1 MNALAGKTVLITR
14 AQHQAK
20 QMSVAVKDKSGIPL
34 EIPLLRME
42 GMSHRQIQH
51 IAGQLH
57 SYDWVI
63 FTSKNGVA
71 FFLDRLRKKLPATIK
86 IAAVGVK
93 TKLELERRGY
103 QVAFVP
109 TSFVAEV
116 FAEEFIKKLSGNERI
131 LFPKGNLARD
141 VIPVA
146 LRGIGVSLDELI
158 VYGTKENVEKKQEL
172 IEALEVGEVDIITFT
187 SPSTVTSFVRLLE
200 GTNWREWTKKCT
212 IACIGPITEK
222 EASLYFPHIIMPKEY
237 TVEALLQCIC
247 ESIKCNFN

>member
-1 MNALAGKTVLITR
+1 
-14 AQHQAK
+14 
-20 QMSVAVKDKSGIPL
+20 
-34 EIPLLRME
+34 ME

-71 FFLDRLRKKLPATIK
+71 FLDRLRQKLPVTTK

-93 TKLELERRGY
+93 TKLELEKRGY
-103 QVAFVP
+103 EVDFVP

-116 FAEEFIKKLSGNERI
+116 FAEEFVKRLSGNECI

-146 LRGIGVSLDELI
+146 LREMGVSLDELI

-172 IEALEVGEVDIITFT
+172 IEALEVG
-187 SPSTVTSFVRLLE
+187 
-200 GTNWREWTKKCT
+200 K
-212 IACIGPITEK
+212 
-222 EASLYFPHIIMPKEY
+222 
-237 TVEALLQCIC
+237 
-247 ESIKCNFN
+247 

>member
-1 MNALAGKTVLITR
+1 MDALAGKIVLITR

-20 QMSVAVKDKSGIPL
+20 QMSVAVKERSGIPL
-34 EIPLLRME
+34 EIPLLHME
-42 GMSHRQIQH
+42 GTSHRQIQR
-51 IAGQLH
+51 ITRQLH
-57 SYDWVI
+57 LYDWVI

-71 FFLDRLRKKLPATIK
+71 FFLDGLKKKIPLTIK

-93 TKLELERRGY
+93 TKLELEKRGY
-103 QVAFVP
+103 QVDFVP

-116 FAEEFIKKLSGNERI
+116 FAEEFVRKLSGNECI

-141 VIPVA
+141 VIPVK
-146 LRGIGVSLDELI
+146 LREFGVFLDELI
-158 VYGTKENVEKKQEL
+158 VYGTKVNVEKKQEL
-172 IEALEVGEVDIITFT
+172 ITALKLGEVNIITFT
-187 SPSTVTSFVRLLE
+187 SPSTVDSFVRLLE

-222 EASLYFPHIIMPKEY
+222 EALLYFPHVIVPKEY

-247 ESIKCNFN
+247 ESIK

>member
-20 QMSVAVKDKSGIPL
+20 QMSVAVQEQSGIPL

-42 GMSHRQIQH
+42 GMSSRQIQH
-51 IAGQLH
+51 IAEQLH

-71 FFLDRLRKKLPATIK
+71 FFLDNLRTKLPAVIK

-93 TKLELERRGY
+93 TKLELEKRGY
-103 QVAFVP
+103 HVHFVP

-116 FAEEFIKKLSGNERI
+116 FAEEFVKELRGNERI

-141 VIPVA
+141 VIPVK
-146 LRGIGVSLDELI
+146 LREFSVFLDELI
-158 VYGTKENVEKKQEL
+158 VYGTKANVEKKQEL
-172 IEALEVGEVDIITFT
+172 ITALKLGRVNIITFT
-187 SPSTVTSFVRLLE
+187 SPSTVDSFVRLLE

-212 IACIGPITEK
+212 IACIGPITAK
-222 EASLYFPHIIMPKEY
+222 EARSYFSEVIVPEKYTIESLI
-237 TVEALLQCIC
+237 QCIC
-247 ESIKCNFN
+247 ESTLHA

>member
-20 QMSVAVKDKSGIPL
+20 QMSVAVKEKSGIPL

-42 GMSHRQIQH
+42 GMSHRQIQY
-51 IAGQLH
+51 IEEQLH

-63 FTSKNGVA
+63 FTSRNGVA
-71 FFLDRLRKKLPATIK
+71 FFLDSLKKKLPLTIK

-93 TKLELERRGY
+93 TKLELEKRGY
-103 QVAFVP
+103 QVHFVP
-109 TSFVAEV
+109 TLFVAEA
-116 FAEEFIKKLSGNERI
+116 FAEEFLKELGGNERI
-131 LFPKGNLARD
+131 LFPKGNLARE

-146 LRGIGVSLDELI
+146 LREIGISLDELT
-158 VYGTKENVEKKQEL
+158 VYGTKVNIEKKQEL
-172 IEALEVGEVDIITFT
+172 IAALKLGKVDIITFT

-222 EASLYFPHIIMPKEY
+222 EASLYFPSVIVPKEY
-237 TVEALLQCIC
+237 TVEALLQCVC
-247 ESIKCNFN
+247 ESIK

>member
-20 QMSVAVKDKSGIPL
+20 QMSVAVKERSGIPL

-42 GMSHRQIQH
+42 GTSHRQIQH

-63 FTSKNGVA
+63 FTSKNSVA
-71 FFLDRLRKKLPATIK
+71 FFLDSLRKKLPGPIK

-93 TKLELERRGY
+93 TKLELEKRGY
-103 QVAFVP
+103 QVEFVP
-109 TSFVAEV
+109 TAFVAET
-116 FAEEFIKKLSGNERI
+116 FAEEFLKELSGNERI

-141 VIPVA
+141 VIPVK
-146 LRGIGVSLDELI
+146 LREFGVFLDELI
-158 VYGTKENVEKKQEL
+158 VYGTKVNVEKKQEL
-172 IEALEVGEVDIITFT
+172 ITALKLGEVNIITFT
-187 SPSTVTSFVRLLE
+187 SPSTVDSFVRLLE

-222 EASLYFPHIIMPKEY
+222 EANLYFPHVIVPKEY

-247 ESIKCNFN
+247 ESIK

>member
-20 QMSVAVKDKSGIPL
+20 QMSVAVKEKSGIPL

-42 GMSHRQIQH
+42 GMSSRQIQH
-51 IAGQLH
+51 IAKQLN

-71 FFLDRLRKKLPATIK
+71 FFLDSLKKKLPATIK

-93 TKLELERRGY
+93 TKLELEKRGY

-146 LRGIGVSLDELI
+146 LRGRGISLDELI
-158 VYGTKENVEKKQEL
+158 VYGTKVNVEKRQEL
-172 IEALEVGEVDIITFT
+172 IASLEVEKIDIITFT
-187 SPSTVTSFVRLLE
+187 SPSTVTSFVHLLE

-222 EASLYFPHIIMPKEY
+222 EAILYFPHVIVPKEY

-247 ESIKCNFN
+247 ESIK

>member
-20 QMSVAVKDKSGIPL
+20 QMSVAVKERSGIPL

-42 GMSHRQIQH
+42 GTSHRQIQH

-71 FFLDRLRKKLPATIK
+71 FFLDSLRKKLPGPIK

-93 TKLELERRGY
+93 TKLELEKRGY
-103 QVAFVP
+103 QVEFVP
-109 TSFVAEV
+109 TAFVAET
-116 FAEEFIKKLSGNERI
+116 FAEEFLKELSGNERI

-141 VIPVA
+141 VIPVK
-146 LRGIGVSLDELI
+146 LREFGVFLDELI
-158 VYGTKENVEKKQEL
+158 VYGTKVNVEKKQEL
-172 IEALEVGEVDIITFT
+172 ITALKLGEVNIITFT
-187 SPSTVTSFVRLLE
+187 SPSTVDSFVRLLE
-200 GTNWREWTKKCT
+200 GTNWREWMKKCT

-222 EASLYFPHIIMPKEY
+222 EANLYFPHVIVPKEY

-247 ESIKCNFN
+247 ESIK

>member
-20 QMSVAVKDKSGIPL
+20 QMSVAVKERSGIPL
-34 EIPLLRME
+34 EIPLLLME
-42 GMSHRQIQH
+42 GTSHRQIQH

-71 FFLDRLRKKLPATIK
+71 FFLDGLETKIPLTIK

-93 TKLELERRGY
+93 TKLELEKRGY
-103 QVAFVP
+103 QVHFVP
-109 TSFVAEV
+109 TSFVAET
-116 FAEEFIKKLSGNERI
+116 FAEEFLKELSGNERI

-141 VIPVA
+141 VIPVK
-146 LRGIGVSLDELI
+146 LREFGVFLDELI
-158 VYGTKENVEKKQEL
+158 VYGTKVNVEKKQEL
-172 IEALEVGEVDIITFT
+172 ITALKLGEVNIITFT
-187 SPSTVTSFVRLLE
+187 SPSTVDSFVRLLE

-222 EASLYFPHIIMPKEY
+222 EANLYFSHVIVPKEY

-247 ESIKCNFN
+247 ESIK

>member
-20 QMSVAVKDKSGIPL
+20 QMSVAVKERSGIPL

-42 GMSHRQIQH
+42 GTSHRQIQH

-71 FFLDRLRKKLPATIK
+71 FFLDSLRKKLPGTIK

-93 TKLELERRGY
+93 TKLELEKRGY
-103 QVAFVP
+103 QVDFVP
-109 TSFVAEV
+109 TAFVAEV
-116 FAEEFIKKLSGNERI
+116 FAEEFVKKLSGNECI

-141 VIPVA
+141 VIPVK
-146 LRGIGVSLDELI
+146 LREMGVSLEELI
-158 VYGTKENVEKKQEL
+158 VYGTKENVMKKQEL
-172 IEALEVGEVDIITFT
+172 IVALEVGKVDIITFT
-187 SPSTVTSFVRLLE
+187 SPSTVDSFVRLLE

-222 EASLYFPHIIMPKEY
+222 EANLYFPHVIVPKEY

-247 ESIKCNFN
+247 ESIK

>member
-20 QMSVAVKDKSGIPL
+20 QMSVAVKERSGIPL

-42 GMSHRQIQH
+42 GTSHRQIQH

-71 FFLDRLRKKLPATIK
+71 FFLDSLRKKLPGPIK

-93 TKLELERRGY
+93 TKLELEKRGY
-103 QVAFVP
+103 QVEFVP
-109 TSFVAEV
+109 TAFVAET
-116 FAEEFIKKLSGNERI
+116 FAEEFLKELSGNERI
-131 LFPKGNLARD
+131 LFPKGDLARD
-141 VIPVA
+141 VIPVK
-146 LRGIGVSLDELI
+146 LREFGVFLDELI
-158 VYGTKENVEKKQEL
+158 VYGTKVNVEKKQEL
-172 IEALEVGEVDIITFT
+172 ITALKLGEVNIITFT
-187 SPSTVTSFVRLLE
+187 SPSTVDSFVRLLE

-222 EASLYFPHIIMPKEY
+222 EANLYFPHVIVPKEY

-247 ESIKCNFN
+247 ESIK

>member
-1 MNALAGKTVLITR
+1 MNDLAGKTVLITR

-20 QMSVAVKDKSGIPL
+20 QMSVAVKERSGIPL

-42 GMSHRQIQH
+42 GTSHRQIQH

-71 FFLDRLRKKLPATIK
+71 FFLDGLETKIPLTIK

-93 TKLELERRGY
+93 TKLELEKRGY
-103 QVAFVP
+103 QVHFVP
-109 TSFVAEV
+109 TSFVAET
-116 FAEEFIKKLSGNERI
+116 FAEEFLKELSGNERI

-141 VIPVA
+141 VIPVK
-146 LRGIGVSLDELI
+146 LREFGVFLDELI
-158 VYGTKENVEKKQEL
+158 VYGTKVNVEKKQEL
-172 IEALEVGEVDIITFT
+172 ITALKLGEVNIITFT
-187 SPSTVTSFVRLLE
+187 SPSTVDSFVRLLE

-222 EASLYFPHIIMPKEY
+222 EANLYFPHVIVPKEY

-247 ESIKCNFN
+247 ESIK

>member
-20 QMSVAVKDKSGIPL
+20 QMSVAVKEKSGIPL

-71 FFLDRLRKKLPATIK
+71 FFLDRLRQKLPVTTK

-93 TKLELERRGY
+93 TKLELEKRGY
-103 QVAFVP
+103 EVDFVP

-116 FAEEFIKKLSGNERI
+116 FAEEFVKRLSGNECI

-146 LRGIGVSLDELI
+146 LRKIGVSLDELI
-158 VYGTKENVEKKQEL
+158 VYGTKENEQ
-172 IEALEVGEVDIITFT
+172 
-187 SPSTVTSFVRLLE
+187 S
-200 GTNWREWTKKCT
+200 
-212 IACIGPITEK
+212 
-222 EASLYFPHIIMPKEY
+222 
-237 TVEALLQCIC
+237 
-247 ESIKCNFN
+247 

>member
-1 MNALAGKTVLITR
+1 MDALAGKIVLVTR

-20 QMSVAVKDKSGIPL
+20 QMSVAVKERSGIPL

-42 GMSHRQIQH
+42 GTSHRRIQR
-51 IAGQLH
+51 ITRQLH

-71 FFLDRLRKKLPATIK
+71 FFLDGLETKIPLTIK

-93 TKLELERRGY
+93 TKLELEKRGY
-103 QVAFVP
+103 QVHFVP
-109 TSFVAEV
+109 TSFVAET
-116 FAEEFIKKLSGNERI
+116 FAEEFLKELSGNERI

-141 VIPVA
+141 VIPVK
-146 LRGIGVSLDELI
+146 LREFGVFLDELI
-158 VYGTKENVEKKQEL
+158 VYGTKVNVEKKQEL
-172 IEALEVGEVDIITFT
+172 ITVLKLGEVNIITFT
-187 SPSTVTSFVRLLE
+187 SPSTVDSFVRLLE

-222 EASLYFPHIIMPKEY
+222 EANLYFSNVIVPKEY

-247 ESIKCNFN
+247 ESIK

>member
-20 QMSVAVKDKSGIPL
+20 QMSVAVKERSGIPL

-42 GMSHRQIQH
+42 GTSHRQIQH

-71 FFLDRLRKKLPATIK
+71 FFLDGLETKIPLTIK

-93 TKLELERRGY
+93 TKLELEKRGY
-103 QVAFVP
+103 QVHFVP
-109 TSFVAEV
+109 TSFVAET
-116 FAEEFIKKLSGNERI
+116 FAEEFLKELSGNERI

-141 VIPVA
+141 VIPVK
-146 LRGIGVSLDELI
+146 LREFGVFLDELI
-158 VYGTKENVEKKQEL
+158 VYGTKVNVEKKQEL
-172 IEALEVGEVDIITFT
+172 ITALKLGEVSIITFT
-187 SPSTVTSFVRLLE
+187 SPSTVDSFVRLLE

-222 EASLYFPHIIMPKEY
+222 EANLYFSHVIVPKEY

-247 ESIKCNFN
+247 ESIK

>member
-20 QMSVAVKDKSGIPL
+20 QMSVAVKERSGIPL

-42 GMSHRQIQH
+42 GTSHRQIQH

-71 FFLDRLRKKLPATIK
+71 FFLDGLETKIPLTIK

-93 TKLELERRGY
+93 TKLELEKRGY
-103 QVAFVP
+103 QVHFVP
-109 TSFVAEV
+109 TSFVAET
-116 FAEEFIKKLSGNERI
+116 FAEEFLKELSGNERI

-141 VIPVA
+141 VIPVK
-146 LRGIGVSLDELI
+146 LREFGVFLDELI
-158 VYGTKENVEKKQEL
+158 VYGTKVNVEKKQEL
-172 IEALEVGEVDIITFT
+172 ITALKLGEVNIITFT
-187 SPSTVTSFVRLLE
+187 SPSTVDSFVRLLE

-222 EASLYFPHIIMPKEY
+222 EANLYFPHVIVPKEY

-247 ESIKCNFN
+247 ESIK

>member
-20 QMSVAVKDKSGIPL
+20 QMSVAVKERSGIPL

-57 SYDWVI
+57 SYDWVM

-71 FFLDRLRKKLPATIK
+71 FFLDSLRKKLPGTIK

-93 TKLELERRGY
+93 TKLELEKRGY
-103 QVAFVP
+103 QVDFVP
-109 TSFVAEV
+109 TAFVAEV
-116 FAEEFIKKLSGNERI
+116 FAEEFVKKLSGNECI

-141 VIPVA
+141 VIPVK
-146 LRGIGVSLDELI
+146 LREMGVSLEELI

-172 IEALEVGEVDIITFT
+172 ITALKFGKVDIITFT
-187 SPSTVTSFVRLLE
+187 SPSTVNSFVRLLE

-212 IACIGPITEK
+212 IACIGPITAK
-222 EASLYFPHIIMPKEY
+222 EARSYFSEVIVPEEY
-237 TVEALLQCIC
+237 TIESLIQCIC
-247 ESIKCNFN
+247 ESILHA

>member
-20 QMSVAVKDKSGIPL
+20 QMSVAVKERSGIPL

-42 GMSHRQIQH
+42 GTSHRQIQH

-71 FFLDRLRKKLPATIK
+71 FFLDSLETKIPLTIK

-93 TKLELERRGY
+93 TKLELEKRGY
-103 QVAFVP
+103 QVHFVP
-109 TSFVAEV
+109 TSFVAET
-116 FAEEFIKKLSGNERI
+116 FAEEFLKELSGNERI

-141 VIPVA
+141 VIPVK
-146 LRGIGVSLDELI
+146 LREFGVFLDELI
-158 VYGTKENVEKKQEL
+158 VYGTKVNVEKKQEL
-172 IEALEVGEVDIITFT
+172 ITALKLGEVNIITFT
-187 SPSTVTSFVRLLE
+187 SPSTVDSFVRLLE

-222 EASLYFPHIIMPKEY
+222 EANLYFPHVIVPKEY

-247 ESIKCNFN
+247 ESIK

>member
-20 QMSVAVKDKSGIPL
+20 QMSVAVKERSGIPL

-42 GMSHRQIQH
+42 GTSHRQIQH
-51 IAGQLH
+51 IGGQLH

-71 FFLDRLRKKLPATIK
+71 FFLDSLRKKLPGPIK

-93 TKLELERRGY
+93 TKLELEKRGY
-103 QVAFVP
+103 QVEFVP
-109 TSFVAEV
+109 TAFVAET
-116 FAEEFIKKLSGNERI
+116 FAEEFLKELSGNERI

-141 VIPVA
+141 VIPVK
-146 LRGIGVSLDELI
+146 LREFGVFLDELI
-158 VYGTKENVEKKQEL
+158 VYGTKVNVEKKQEL
-172 IEALEVGEVDIITFT
+172 ITALKLGEVNIITFT
-187 SPSTVTSFVRLLE
+187 SPSTVDSFVRLLE

-222 EASLYFPHIIMPKEY
+222 EANLYFPHVIVPKEY

-247 ESIKCNFN
+247 ESIK

>member
-20 QMSVAVKDKSGIPL
+20 QMSVAVKEKSGIPL

-51 IAGQLH
+51 IEEQLH

-63 FTSKNGVA
+63 FTSRNGVA
-71 FFLDRLRKKLPATIK
+71 FFLDSLKKKLPLTIK
-86 IAAVGVK
+86 IAVVGVK
-93 TKLELERRGY
+93 TKLELEKRGY
-103 QVAFVP
+103 QVHFVP
-109 TSFVAEV
+109 NSFVAEA
-116 FAEEFIKKLSGNERI
+116 FAEEFLKELNGNERI

-141 VIPVA
+141 VIPVK
-146 LRGIGVSLDELI
+146 LREIGVSLDELI
-158 VYGTKENVEKKQEL
+158 VYGTKVNVEKKQEL
-172 IEALEVGEVDIITFT
+172 IAALKLGEVDIITFT

-200 GTNWREWTKKCT
+200 GANWRVWTKKCT

-222 EASLYFPHIIMPKEY
+222 EASRYFPSVIVPKEY
-237 TVEALLQCIC
+237 TVEALLQCVC
-247 ESIKCNFN
+247 ESIK